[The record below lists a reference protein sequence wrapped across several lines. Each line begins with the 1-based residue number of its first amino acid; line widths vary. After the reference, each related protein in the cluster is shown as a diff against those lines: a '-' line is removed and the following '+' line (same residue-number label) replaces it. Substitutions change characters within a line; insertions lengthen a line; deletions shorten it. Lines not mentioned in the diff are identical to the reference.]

1 MHRTFATALAAR
13 LPFLMMWTA
22 PPAHLAAPTCFTY
35 SECMSQIVTRYPR
48 REPRFLWLFLGKV
61 ILLAMT
67 IVVVW
72 AVYAY
77 LHAYRL
83 DWLGWIYV
91 KLQPLTNGLYALVDA
106 YLPDDVKYKI
116 RGAISDDLGQRSLFL
131 LLLTAT
137 VELTLYSAFKFVK
150 YLVVGPR

>member
-1 MHRTFATALAAR
+1 MTTVTTRPMPAR
-13 LPFLMMWTA
+13 P
-22 PPAHLAAPTCFTY
+22 
-35 SECMSQIVTRYPR
+35 VR
-48 REPRFLWLFLGKV
+48 REPRFIWLFLGKAL
-61 ILLAMT
+61 LLAVT
-67 IVVVW
+67 IVAVW

-91 KLQPLTNGLYALVDA
+91 KLQPLTVFLYTMVDA

-137 VELTLYSAFKFVK
+137 VELTLYTLFKFLK
-150 YLVVGPR
+150 YLVIGGR